1 MKNIVSILLAVM
13 LVFGMVA
20 CSNSNPFTDPSSP
33 VGPTSPVGPLNPNN
47 PDSPLYQDKFTS
59 EEAYAAADSLVDGL
73 DKAKIMQVFANKI
86 EGTANESLKLGENL
100 TIVLNNG
107 EKKEYP
113 TDMTGLSSLWNDIR
127 PSAPETDPAY
137 TVDEINYMTI
147 DMIFTDFKDGF
158 KGNTGLESITG
169 TLSAKII
176 PTSFSDGVTALVE
189 VSGTGIEFTVNG
201 ETFTVDVSGFPLMA
215 KMEGSNVSGSLPEKT
230 STESFR
236 VKKDGTTQTIAWNK
250 LSETLDPDTA
260 WYNGDIKEDL
270 KNSFYMHFG
279 TNRLLNAL
287 YSAFNSDAKD
297 SKNGLKIG
305 EVVTANNT
313 VTIPLTLTN
322 YGYNKNGAAQ
332 TVNGTATMIFN
343 LEADGKTSKDGTVKD
358 INLVL
363 SDSNENF
370 SSMTINE
377 DSVSFTVADSIEFV
391 VTDTDVTG
399 IIDYRGENYDA
410 SKNEITFE
418 I

>member
-113 TDMTGLSSLWNDIR
+113 TDMTGLLGILQDIT
-127 PSAPETDPAY
+127 PDSEGKVAY
-137 TVDEINYMTI
+137 TLEQINYMTI

-201 ETFTVDVSGFPLMA
+201 ETFTVDVSGFPVMV

-287 YSAFNSDAKD
+287 DSAFNSETKD
-297 SKNGLKIG
+297 SGNGLKIG
-305 EVVTANNT
+305 EVVTESNT

-343 LEADGKTSKDGTVKD
+343 LESDGKT
-358 INLVL
+358 
-363 SDSNENF
+363 
-370 SSMTINE
+370 
-377 DSVSFTVADSIEFV
+377 
-391 VTDTDVTG
+391 
-399 IIDYRGENYDA
+399 
-410 SKNEITFE
+410 
-418 I
+418 